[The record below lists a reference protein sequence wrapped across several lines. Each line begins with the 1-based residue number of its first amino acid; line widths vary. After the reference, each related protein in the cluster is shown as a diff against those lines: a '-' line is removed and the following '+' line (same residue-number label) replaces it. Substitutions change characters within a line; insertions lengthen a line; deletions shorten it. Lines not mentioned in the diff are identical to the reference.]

1 MGNHL
6 KTTPPALLE
15 MAANTIQKL
24 IEKEQ
29 AVKAQLKDLRQD
41 LKEAIEESDYYKNV
55 LQTTTN
61 SDYKPTEKAAK
72 AHAMKVAIDHFSP
85 NKCHMFPFY
94 ISY

>member
-1 MGNHL
+1 M
-6 KTTPPALLE
+6 TT
-15 MAANTIQKL
+15 AAIQKL

-55 LQTTTN
+55 LETTTN

-72 AHAMKVAIDHFSP
+72 THAMKVSIDHYSP
-85 NKCHMFPFY
+85 NKTEE
-94 ISY
+94 

>member
-1 MGNHL
+1 M
-6 KTTPPALLE
+6 TTAS
-15 MAANTIQKL
+15 IQKL

-55 LQTTTN
+55 LETTAN

-72 AHAMKVAIDHFSP
+72 AHAMKVTIDHFSP
-85 NKCHMFPFY
+85 NKTDE
-94 ISY
+94 

>member
-1 MGNHL
+1 MS
-6 KTTPPALLE
+6 PSPS
-15 MAANTIQKL
+15 IQKL

-55 LQTTTN
+55 LETTTK

-72 AHAMKVAIDHFSP
+72 AHAMKVTIDHFSP
-85 NKCHMFPFY
+85 NKTEE
-94 ISY
+94 